1 MTRALSSL
9 AAALALV
16 VTTGC
21 TDLGLEMPDL
31 RGDSSADAGGVYH
44 RPAPRSTTPV
54 PNPAA
59 PSDVAGE
66 PPPPAAPAGS
76 GTGWTEGP
84 DTEPPPVF
92 AATPEAPRPVVP
104 GYPPPPP
111 PPTPASP
118 GGLPPPPMPPN
129 VSSPD
134 QLAPAAG
141 TSDADPLYST
151 FLGKVPP
158 EFSSDGTWVTPAV
171 GPNLAALRGQVVFF
185 VFSFQGCEG
194 CKLFMPTLQQWAQAY
209 QSRGATIIYVDNG
222 VIDPLDYAKKAVHEQ
237 RVSYAYFHDPKATTI
252 KAYGVRAFPTA
263 YLLDKEGKVIWEGT
277 PTAQEPK
284 IIPLIEAALA
294 K

>member
-1 MTRALSSL
+1 MTRDLSLL

-21 TDLGLEMPDL
+21 TGLGLEMPDL
-31 RGDSSADAGGVYH
+31 KGDSSADAGGVYH
-44 RPAPRSTTPV
+44 RPVARSTTPV
-54 PNPAA
+54 PKQPRPAPTPDA
-59 PSDVAGE
+59 PPVPG
-66 PPPPAAPAGS
+66 PVNGT

-84 DTEPPPVF
+84 DEPPPVF
-92 AATPEAPRPVVP
+92 AATPEEPRPVVP

-111 PPTPASP
+111 PPT
-118 GGLPPPPMPPN
+118 GLPPPPKPPT

-141 TSDADPLYST
+141 TSDADPLYFS
-151 FLGKVPP
+151 FLGKTPP
-158 EFSSDGTWVTPAV
+158 EFVSDGTWVTPAV

-194 CKLFMPTLQQWAQAY
+194 CKMFMPTLQQWAQTY
-209 QSRGATIIYVDNG
+209 QTRGATIIYVDNG
-222 VIDPLDYAKKAVHEQ
+222 AIDPLDYAQKAVKEQ
-237 RVSYAYFHDPKATTI
+237 RVTYAYYHDPKANTV
-252 KAYGVRAFPTA
+252 KAYGVRSFPTG

-277 PTAQEPK
+277 PTAQEGTLV
-284 IIPLIEAALA
+284 PLIEAALA